1 MIILIYNIIN
11 MNKPPFE
18 ITNYILNKAIDITNK
33 VNIVSSYQLIKRM
46 PILRRNN
53 KIKSLHSSLVIEAN
67 SLSLDQVNDII
78 SGKLVYGPKNEIQ
91 EVKNAYEAY
100 NKTKELDCFE
110 ELDLL
115 KAHNTMTKL
124 LINDSGKYRK
134 HGEAIYDNQKVIFV
148 APPDKIVPK
157 LISDLF
163 DWLKN
168 DNETPLLIKSCV
180 FHYEF
185 VFIHPFSDGNGRMAR
200 LWQNLILTKWNE
212 IFEYIPIESQILKY
226 QDKYYDAI
234 DLSNK
239 RGNSTFF
246 VEFMLDIIDKT
257 LDEMI
262 NDLSKS
268 ENNISDE
275 LSKLLNVME
284 KDIPYSANDL
294 LKLLNIKTKETL
306 RSSYLNLA
314 IKNNLIKMTIPDKP
328 NSKNQKY
335 IKI

>member
-1 MIILIYNIIN
+1 MH
-11 MNKPPFE
+11 KPPFE
-18 ITNYILNKAIDITNK
+18 ITNYILNKVIDITNK

-115 KAHNTMTKL
+115 KAHSTMTKL

-157 LISDLF
+157 LISKLF
-163 DWLKN
+163 D
-168 DNETPLLIKSCV
+168 
-180 FHYEF
+180 
-185 VFIHPFSDGNGRMAR
+185 
-200 LWQNLILTKWNE
+200 
-212 IFEYIPIESQILKY
+212 
-226 QDKYYDAI
+226 
-234 DLSNK
+234 
-239 RGNSTFF
+239 
-246 VEFMLDIIDKT
+246 
-257 LDEMI
+257 
-262 NDLSKS
+262 
-268 ENNISDE
+268 
-275 LSKLLNVME
+275 
-284 KDIPYSANDL
+284 
-294 LKLLNIKTKETL
+294 
-306 RSSYLNLA
+306 
-314 IKNNLIKMTIPDKP
+314 
-328 NSKNQKY
+328 
-335 IKI
+335 

>member
-1 MIILIYNIIN
+1 MIILIYNVIS

-18 ITNYILNKAIDITNK
+18 ITNYILNKVIDITNK

-100 NKTKELDCFE
+100 SLIKELDCFE

-115 KAHNTMTKL
+115 KAHNIMTKL

-163 DWLKN
+163 NWLKN

-185 VFIHPFSDGNGRMAR
+185 VLIHPFSDGNGRMAR
-200 LWQNLILTKWNE
+200 LWQNWILTKWNE

-239 RGNSTFF
+239 KGNSTIF

-268 ENNISDE
+268 TNNISDE
-275 LSKLLNVME
+275 LFKLLNVME

-328 NSKNQKY
+328 KSKNQKY

>member
-1 MIILIYNIIN
+1 
-11 MNKPPFE
+11 
-18 ITNYILNKAIDITNK
+18 
-33 VNIVSSYQLIKRM
+33 
-46 PILRRNN
+46 
-53 KIKSLHSSLVIEAN
+53 
-67 SLSLDQVNDII
+67 
-78 SGKLVYGPKNEIQ
+78 
-91 EVKNAYEAY
+91 
-100 NKTKELDCFE
+100 
-110 ELDLL
+110 
-115 KAHNTMTKL
+115 MTKL

-157 LISDLF
+157 LISELF

-239 RGNSTFF
+239 RGNSTIF

-268 ENNISDE
+268 TNNISDE

>member
-1 MIILIYNIIN
+1 MIILMYYLIS
-11 MNKPPFE
+11 MNKLPFE
-18 ITNYILNKAIDITNK
+18 ITNYILNKVIDITNK

-100 NKTKELDCFE
+100 SLIKELDCFE
-110 ELDLL
+110 KLDLL
-115 KAHNTMTKL
+115 KAHSTMTKL

-157 LISDLF
+157 LISKLF

-239 RGNSTFF
+239 RGNSTIF

-268 ENNISDE
+268 TNNISDE

>member
-1 MIILIYNIIN
+1 MH
-11 MNKPPFE
+11 KPPFE
-18 ITNYILNKAIDITNK
+18 ITNYILNKVIDITNK
-33 VNIVSSYQLIKRM
+33 VNSVSSYQLIKRM

-100 NKTKELDCFE
+100 NLIKELDCFE

-115 KAHNTMTKL
+115 KAHSTMTKL

-163 DWLKN
+163 NWLKN

-239 RGNSTFF
+239 RGNSTIF

-268 ENNISDE
+268 TNNISDE

>member
-1 MIILIYNIIN
+1 MIILIYNVIN

-18 ITNYILNKAIDITNK
+18 ITNYILNKVIDITNK
-33 VNIVSSYQLIKRM
+33 VNSVSSYQLIKRM

-91 EVKNAYEAY
+91 EVKNAYEVY

-110 ELDLL
+110 EPDLL
-115 KAHNTMTKL
+115 KAHSTMTKL

-157 LISDLF
+157 LVSDLF
-163 DWLKN
+163 NWLKN

-239 RGNSTFF
+239 RGNSTIF

-257 LDEMI
+257 LDEII

-268 ENNISDE
+268 TNNISDE
-275 LSKLLNVME
+275 LSKLLSVME

>member
-1 MIILIYNIIN
+1 MIILIYNVIS
-11 MNKPPFE
+11 MHKPPFE
-18 ITNYILNKAIDITNK
+18 ITNYILNKVIDITNK
-33 VNIVSSYQLIKRM
+33 VNSVSSYQLIKRM

-115 KAHNTMTKL
+115 KAHSTMTKL

-163 DWLKN
+163 NWLKN

-239 RGNSTFF
+239 RGNSTIF
-246 VEFMLDIIDKT
+246 VEFMLDMIDKT

-268 ENNISDE
+268 TNNISDE